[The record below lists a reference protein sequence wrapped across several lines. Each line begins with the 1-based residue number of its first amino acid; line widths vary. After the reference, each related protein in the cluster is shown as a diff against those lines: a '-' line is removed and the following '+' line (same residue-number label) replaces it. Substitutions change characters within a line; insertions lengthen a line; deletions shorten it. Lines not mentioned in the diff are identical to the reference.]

1 MKKKILITL
10 LCLLCAICCVACGD
24 SKESSQEPSQE
35 SSLEQ
40 SSSSFEDSS
49 VEEKVPNVIER
60 VQVDEVLVQNVETA
74 TLKDVYMLCEGDA
87 YLVGDVFNGVTL
99 GDLALY
105 ALGETVNFN
114 YYDDGKWYSSDNDGN
129 LKPFNYVLSVIFEY
143 QIGSGKPLDFSEA
156 ELTMMGST
164 AVITYFESQFG
175 IEITSILNNP
185 PAELESLLPA
195 GITSFIC
202 RCLEITVRDLYN
214 VTNGDYSYFEEF
226 IQETDVD
233 EITNLVFDI
242 LEFDSTR
249 SYVKLRALLIK
260 MLNGKLFEITVD
272 ENVTVNSIVEAY
284 FENTTEYTDFEW
296 ELKTQL
302 TTIYGNKTTV
312 GQLLDVTMALDVDTV
327 ITNLASLVKTVV
339 TEEDAQMIA
348 DAEAELKAV
357 LSGTLG
363 EIKLEVNGEK
373 VKEYITELLGATVEG
388 EQAIAFVE
396 DLSNA
401 VAQLLNGSAEL
412 VDSFVS
418 KYETLTLSDIDGYL
432 GGAISKLVTDSGYEW
447 GEISTVK
454 VADLKKIIDEIN
466 NSVNGDIGTE
476 IENANGDV
484 VEIVMILNDFLNKWI
499 DENQESTIK
508 ELLKDYV
515 TVDGELG
522 DLKLG
527 EIFDKKL
534 FSLDDLILNGALYEL
549 MNGTGVEDLLTSLTV
564 NDLYSIL
571 TLNASQEALDALDEI
586 DLSEFFALIE
596 KINEQAG
603 VEQLK

>member
-1 MKKKILITL
+1 MKKRILITL
-10 LCLLCAICCVACGD
+10 LCLLCAICSIACGD
-24 SKESSQEPSQE
+24 PKESSQAPSQG
-35 SSLEQ
+35 SSVEQ
-40 SSSSFEDSS
+40 SSSLPEDSS

-60 VQVDEVLVQNVETA
+60 VQVDEVLAKNVETA

-87 YLVGDVFNGVTL
+87 YIVGDVFNGIAL

-105 ALGETVNFN
+105 ALGEMVDFN
-114 YYDDGKWYSSDNDGN
+114 YYDDGKWYSVDNDGN

-143 QIGSGKPLDFSEA
+143 KIGSGKPLGFSEA

-195 GITSFIC
+195 GITSFLS

-233 EITNLVFDI
+233 EITNLVFDV

-260 MLNGKLFEITVD
+260 TLNGKLLEITVD

-284 FENTTEYTDFEW
+284 FENTTEYTAFEK
-296 ELKTQL
+296 ELRKQL
-302 TTIYGNKTTV
+302 MAVYGFDVTV
-312 GQLLDVTMALDVDTV
+312 GQLLDVTMALDIDTV
-327 ITNLASLVKTVV
+327 IANLASLVKTVA
-339 TEEDAQMIA
+339 TEEEAQMIA

-373 VKEYITELLGATVEG
+373 VKQYITELLGATVEG
-388 EQAIAFVE
+388 DNAIAFVE

-412 VDSFVS
+412 IDYFVT
-418 KYETLTLSDIDGYL
+418 KYESLTLNDIDGYL
-432 GGAISKLVTDSGYEW
+432 GGAISKFVTDSGYEW

-466 NSVNGDIGTE
+466 NSANGDIGAE
-476 IENANGDV
+476 IEKANGDV
-484 VEIVMILNDFLNKWI
+484 VEIAKILNDFINKWI
-499 DENQESTIK
+499 DVNQESTIK

-522 DLKLG
+522 DLKIG

-549 MNGTGVEDLLTSLTV
+549 MNGTGVEDLLTALTV

-586 DLSEFFALIE
+586 DLFEVFALIE
-596 KINEQAG
+596 KINEQSS
-603 VEQLK
+603 VEQVK